1 MVGSISLQLLWIIA
15 AQMLEVPIR
24 LQEPHGTWSHYKTKI
39 NVLYLNLCPV
49 YQSGTW
55 YVTKLLWNTEISM
68 TTGKHL
74 CTQLHQNTL

>member
-39 NVLYLNLCPV
+39 NVLYLNLCHI
-49 YQSGTW
+49 YQSGSGM
-55 YVTKLLWNTEISM
+55 LLSYY
-68 TTGKHL
+68 G
-74 CTQLHQNTL
+74 TQKSP